1 MSAPAKDPLGRWLA
15 AGVVV
20 LAIVAIIGAVR
31 VMGTPGQQRT
41 HRLDDRRVSD
51 INRLAD
57 AIQGFHE
64 RHDRFPKDIGA
75 LDDEVGVR
83 MPRTDPETGVAYEYR
98 ILDARRFELCAVFLN
113 DTADEPDAST
123 PHGAGRHC
131 FTRKVK
137 GKR

>member
-15 AGVVV
+15 AGAVV

-31 VMGTPGQQRT
+31 VMGTPGQQRA

-51 INRLAD
+51 LNRLVES
-57 AIQGFHE
+57 IQGFHE

-75 LDDEVGVR
+75 LDAEVGVR
-83 MPRTDPETGVAYEYR
+83 MPRVDPETGVAYAYR
-98 ILDARRFELCAVFLN
+98 VLAERRFELCAVFLT
-113 DTADEPDAST
+113 DTADEPDAGT

-131 FTRKVK
+131 FTHKVK
-137 GKR
+137 SKD

>member
-31 VMGTPGQQRT
+31 VMGTPGQQRA

-51 INRLAD
+51 LNRLVES
-57 AIQGFHE
+57 IQGFHE
-64 RHDRFPKDIGA
+64 RHDRFPKDIPA
-75 LDDEVGVR
+75 LDDEAGVR
-83 MPRTDPETGVAYEYR
+83 MPRTDPQTGAAYEYR
-98 ILDARRFELCAVFLN
+98 VLDARRFEVCAVFLT
-113 DTADEPDAST
+113 DTADEPDASI

-131 FTRKVK
+131 VTRKVK
-137 GKR
+137 AKD